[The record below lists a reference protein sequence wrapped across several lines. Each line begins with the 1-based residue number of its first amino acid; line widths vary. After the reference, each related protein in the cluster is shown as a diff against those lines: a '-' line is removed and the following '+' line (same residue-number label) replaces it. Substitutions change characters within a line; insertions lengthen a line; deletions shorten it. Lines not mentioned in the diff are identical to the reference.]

1 MRACV
6 PLSACVCVC
15 VLICM
20 RGTTGEVG
28 THRKTAQTEKGT
40 DMERQRRKEGQ
51 TRPSFSIQGG
61 GVDR

>member
-1 MRACV
+1 MCSSECV
-6 PLSACVCVC
+6 CVCVC